1 MGTQT
6 RTVVTY
12 GECGTDPKTAQV
24 DWNHLTDL
32 FRARTEV
39 REVPGTFRTMRDV
52 CQAVSRYGRCL
63 APPVPPVTS
72 GA

>member
-6 RTVVTY
+6 RTVVTC

-32 FRARTEV
+32 FRA
-39 REVPGTFRTMRDV
+39 
-52 CQAVSRYGRCL
+52 
-63 APPVPPVTS
+63 VTS
-72 GA
+72 GVCHRMERSGVTGGV

>member
-32 FRARTEV
+32 FRART
-39 REVPGTFRTMRDV
+39 P
-52 CQAVSRYGRCL
+52 A
-63 APPVPPVTS
+63 PPVTS

>member
-24 DWNHLTDL
+24 DWTHL
-32 FRARTEV
+32 
-39 REVPGTFRTMRDV
+39 P
-52 CQAVSRYGRCL
+52 YI
-63 APPVPPVTS
+63 P
-72 GA
+72 